1 MMIQRCIGRHERSH
15 FCLIILF
22 AVVGEEEAKKDLKPG
37 KWSGSRAAMLAEG
50 IVVSRGS
57 FVVGI

>member
-1 MMIQRCIGRHERSH
+1 MVSL
-15 FCLIILF
+15 FCF